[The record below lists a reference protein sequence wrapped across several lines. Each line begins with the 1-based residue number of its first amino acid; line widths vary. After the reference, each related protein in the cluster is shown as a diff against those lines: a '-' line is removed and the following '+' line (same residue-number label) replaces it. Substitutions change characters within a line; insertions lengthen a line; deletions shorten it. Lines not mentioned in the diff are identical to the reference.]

1 MYNAGLY
8 YQGDKTGIQASLLYN
23 VYGPRIYL
31 LGSTLF
37 STGSIW
43 DLPFHS
49 MDFIAS
55 KKITKY
61 LMVSFGV
68 QNLLNSAMKQAQDVN
83 FDNKISTNF
92 KDASNPDRQFI
103 SYKPG
108 RYYTFGIKVKI

>member
-1 MYNAGLY
+1 
-8 YQGDKTGIQASLLYN
+8 
-23 VYGPRIYL
+23 
-31 LGSTLF
+31 
-37 STGSIW
+37 
-43 DLPFHS
+43 